1 MENKVERHS
10 LAVFL
15 AVKNCAALLERCL
28 SHLSFADEILVG
40 DASDN
45 DEIQKLLQKKFP
57 AVRHFFDKN
66 DDFRRRLIDHL
77 DLVSS
82 DFILVVDSD
91 EFYTPKGGEE
101 ILKALTKPCAF
112 DGFEIP
118 SVSYNYGVCFGEGAT
133 QMRLFRKDQ
142 FFSPMRHIHEMPEVG
157 GAVGRLKEPYE
168 HHNNPIL
175 GINAVKHFRYEAM
188 NALGRPDTELESKKL
203 DGLGFV
209 KLTARALT
217 GLLRINW
224 RFLKTYW
231 AYRRFGFAGLC
242 MAYSQVFQTIAS
254 QVCPTEEWRMRKG
267 SISRDRRGYY

>member
-1 MENKVERHS
+1 MKNKPARHS

-15 AVKNCAALLERCL
+15 AVKNCALILEECL
-28 SHLSFADEILVG
+28 RRLSFADEILVG

-57 AVRHFFDKN
+57 SVKHFFDKN

-77 DLVSS
+77 KLVKS

-91 EFYTPKGGEE
+91 EFYTRKGGEE
-101 ILKALTKPCAF
+101 ILKALQKPCAF

-118 SVSYNYGVCFGEGAT
+118 SVSYNYGTYFGAGAL
-133 QMRLFRKDQ
+133 QMRLFRKDK
-142 FFSPMRHIHEMPEVG
+142 FFSPMKHIHEMPKVR
-157 GAVGRLKEPYE
+157 GAVGRLSEPYE

-188 NALGRPDTELESKKL
+188 NALSLSDTALESKTL
-203 DGLGFV
+203 DRL
-209 KLTARALT
+209 KPWSLHYSALIQ
-217 GLLRINW
+217 LFRLNW

-242 MAYSQVFQTIAS
+242 MAYSRVFQTIAFH
-254 QVCPTEEWRMRKG
+254 VCPTEEHRMRKG
-267 SISRDRRGYY
+267 LISRDKRGYL